1 MNSWVRSNKCS
12 RKIISDNEQKGN
24 KIEHIPTL
32 IFTLIKEHNQQNVID
47 MSKWKLG
54 NKDILIEDFLPE
66 GGKKRGDELFKY
78 GRQSLK
84 NNWDN
89 IKEIIINWKNNIY

>member
-1 MNSWVRSNKCS
+1 MKNN
-12 RKIISDNEQKGN
+12 II
-24 KIEHIPTL
+24 IL

-54 NKDILIEDFLPE
+54 NKYISMEDFLPE
-66 GGKKRGDELFKY
+66 GGKIRGDELFRI

-84 NNWDN
+84 DNWDEV
-89 IKEIIINWKNNIY
+89 KEIIIKWKK